1 MRKTS
6 ALLANNFKST
16 FLSCE
21 TDMET
26 IWRRLFVES
35 RPYSDKLKRLL
46 VINMPNCLDEHQVQ
60 YQDEIEKANLAY
72 LKDKQY
78 IKNVPKLSFGEHEEV
93 RSYILLEFDDF
104 LPTSNPHYR
113 DCTISITIISHLDY
127 WELDDYKLRPYQIAG
142 YIDGI
147 LNETKLSGIGTLQF
161 MGASEVILNEYL
173 GGVLLRYRATH
184 GRGDDATTINPALPG
199 PQDLGGGAW

>member
-21 TDMET
+21 KDMEL
-26 IWRRLFVES
+26 IWRKLFIES

-60 YQDEIEKANLAY
+60 YQDEIDKATLAF

-104 LPTSNPHYR
+104 YPTSNPHYR
-113 DCTISITIISHLDY
+113 DCTVSITIISHLDY

-147 LNETKLSGIGTLQF
+147 LNESRLSGIGTLQF

-184 GRGDDATTINPALPG
+184 GRPDDSTTIDPTLPA
-199 PQDLGGGAW
+199 PQDLNGSAW